1 MGREVSSWD
10 EGVLEEKDT
19 ASWVQYLG
27 PATPLPPEELAQSV
41 VFLNR
46 HIIRLPS
53 NRLCL
58 SGWISPALS
67 LH

>member
-1 MGREVSSWD
+1 MGREASSWA
-10 EGVLEEKDT
+10 EGVLEERDT
-19 ASWVQYLG
+19 ASWVQVLG
-27 PATPLPPEELAQSV
+27 PATPLPPEGLAQSV
-41 VFLNR
+41 VLPNR
-46 HIIRLPS
+46 RIIRFPS